1 MSSETSRSEEKK
13 RLRREVLA
21 RLGALPMETILEKS
35 KRIEGRLFESSWW
48 RRAGVVYCYVSMP
61 REVQTAEI
69 RRRAVAEG
77 KTLALPR
84 VAGEEIRFHRMSEPD
99 QPLVRSSFN
108 IDEPAAD
115 LPSMDPASDL
125 PPVDPRVGA
134 GGDEQNGTP
143 PGTAAG
149 NALVIVPGL
158 AFDHARYRLGRGRG
172 YYDRFLASG
181 LGCFSTVGVCFEEQ
195 LVDEVPRENWD
206 MRIDRVLTDERVIR
220 E

>member
-1 MSSETSRSEEKK
+1 MSSQSDRSGEKK
-13 RLRREVLA
+13 TLRREVLA
-21 RLGALPMETILEKS
+21 RLNALPMETILEKS
-35 KRIEGRLFESSWW
+35 KRIEAHLFESSWW
-48 RRAGVVYCYVSMP
+48 RRARVVYCYVSMP

-69 RRRAVAEG
+69 RRRAISEG

-84 VAGEEIRFHRMSEPD
+84 VAGDEIRFHRMAEPD

-115 LPSMDPASDL
+115 LPSMDPAADL
-125 PPVDPRVGA
+125 PPVDPGLGA
-134 GGDEQNGTP
+134 SAGEQTGVP
-143 PGTAAG
+143 FGEAAES
-149 NALVIVPGL
+149 ALVIVPGL
-158 AFDHARYRLGRGRG
+158 AFDRARYRLGRGRG

-195 LVDEVPRENWD
+195 LVDEVPKEDWD
-206 MRIDRVLTDERVIR
+206 IRIDRVVTDKRVIR

>member
-1 MSSETSRSEEKK
+1 MSAETGSSREKK

-21 RLGALPMETILEKS
+21 RLDALPMEAILEKS
-35 KRIEGRLFESSWW
+35 KRIEARLFESSWW
-48 RRAGVVYCYVSMP
+48 RRARVVYCYVSMP

-69 RRRAVAEG
+69 RRRAIAEG

-84 VAGEEIRFHRMSEPD
+84 VAGHEIRFHRMSEPD

-108 IDEPAAD
+108 IEEPAAD
-115 LPSMDPASDL
+115 LPSMDPAADL
-125 PPVDPRVGA
+125 PSA
-134 GGDEQNGTP
+134 
-143 PGTAAG
+143 TAAES
-149 NALVIVPGL
+149 ALVIVPGL
-158 AFDHARYRLGRGRG
+158 AFDCARYRLGRGRG
-172 YYDRFLASG
+172 YYDRFLAAG

-195 LVDEVPRENWD
+195 LVDAVPREDWD

>member
-1 MSSETSRSEEKK
+1 MSSQTDRSGEKK
-13 RLRREVLA
+13 TLRREMLA
-21 RLGALPMETILEKS
+21 RLDALPMENILEKS
-35 KRIEGRLFESSWW
+35 KRIEARLFESRWW
-48 RRAGVVYCYVSMP
+48 RRASVVYCYVSMP

-69 RRRAVAEG
+69 RRRAIAEG

-84 VAGEEIRFHRMSEPD
+84 VAGDEIRFHRMSEPD

-115 LPSMDPASDL
+115 LP
-125 PPVDPRVGA
+125 PVEPGGGA
-134 GGDEQNGTP
+134 TGDEQTGLP
-143 PGTAAG
+143 PGEAAES
-149 NALVIVPGL
+149 ALVIVPGL
-158 AFDHARYRLGRGRG
+158 AFDRARYRLGRGRG

-195 LVDEVPRENWD
+195 LVDEVPREDWD
-206 MRIDRVLTDERVIR
+206 MRIDCVVTDERVIS

>member
-1 MSSETSRSEEKK
+1 MSLQSDRSREKK
-13 RLRREVLA
+13 PLRREVLA

-35 KRIEGRLFESSWW
+35 KRIEASLFESSWW
-48 RRAGVVYCYVSMP
+48 RRARVVYCYVSMP
-61 REVQTAEI
+61 REVQTAEF
-69 RRRAVAEG
+69 RRRAIAEG

-84 VAGEEIRFHRMSEPD
+84 VAGDEIRFHRMSEPD

-115 LPSMDPASDL
+115 LPPVVPESRASD
-125 PPVDPRVGA
+125 
-134 GGDEQNGTP
+134 DEQTGVP
-143 PGTAAG
+143 PGTAAES
-149 NALVIVPGL
+149 ALVIVPGL
-158 AFDHARYRLGRGRG
+158 AFDRERYRLGRGRG

-195 LVDEVPRENWD
+195 LVDEVPREDWD
-206 MRIDRVLTDERVIR
+206 MRMDCVVTDERVIG